1 MTPFIF
7 IVLGMIILVTLFWL
21 LFAPKSDKPPAE
33 IQTLEIEK
41 LQPLHCRHFPQISQ
55 LLRREDL
62 TFIQRRVPVA
72 MARAWKRQRRRVLR
86 LYLNGL
92 AEDFLRMERL
102 ARLIAALSPEI
113 SRKQEWQWL
122 WMGLQFRVVFRLLSL
137 RIVLGNPSLPQLAR
151 LTDFVASQAAELE
164 VRMSQM
170 AGILP
175 SRLRTSAG
183 T

>member
-1 MTPFIF
+1 
-7 IVLGMIILVTLFWL
+7 
-21 LFAPKSDKPPAE
+21 
-33 IQTLEIEK
+33 
-41 LQPLHCRHFPQISQ
+41 
-55 LLRREDL
+55 
-62 TFIQRRVPVA
+62 
-72 MARAWKRQRRRVLR
+72 
-86 LYLNGL
+86 
-92 AEDFLRMERL
+92 MERL

-122 WMGLQFRVVFRLLSL
+122 WMGLQFRMVFRLLSL

-151 LTDFVASQAAELE
+151 LTDFVASQAADLE

>member
-113 SRKQEWQWL
+113 SRK
-122 WMGLQFRVVFRLLSL
+122 
-137 RIVLGNPSLPQLAR
+137 
-151 LTDFVASQAAELE
+151 
-164 VRMSQM
+164 
-170 AGILP
+170 
-175 SRLRTSAG
+175 
-183 T
+183 